1 MNRNKI
7 DEKRDQLKFND
18 YQELENYFNNKEDN
32 QELYCLLNE
41 NFILYIY
48 KVENNFIHGY
58 YPGTSIE
65 SSKTIN
71 FEMFEKS
78 IIIWEYN
85 K

>member
-48 KVENNFIHGY
+48 KVEKNFIHGY